1 MSEIRSNREGYIFI
15 SYKREEAEI
24 AQKLMEALVKEGFE
38 VWWDKDIQCGQQWA
52 SIIDEKLS
60 GAGCVIILWSEK
72 ALNSPW
78 VKHEA
83 SHALTRDVYAPAR
96 IELVDIISPY
106 DQVQATDMY
115 NWDGEVEHPGFR
127 GLLNRATE
135 LLPER
140 RTFVARQLDWLKK
153 NWTTALSVLFA
164 LLALFILIW
173 QTMTSTGQLTA
184 MEGLLQ
190 QQQESAFE
198 IKRLVHPFSEIDMML
213 SVDVEDPD
221 SVLSDFAVLLESVF
235 YDNPGFDPE
244 IPQLQVIDELD
255 SIGYRAIQGDSLGNP
270 KVIRIDYLS
279 SALTEAIDPI
289 LRLQNIQIVIS
300 KFPLEP
306 SVFRPFAYA
315 GNETWDITT
324 NVYTLER
331 EGSYS
336 LEYNLVERR
345 FEVTYSIFAPA
356 ENWTTSGEIRSLY
369 DLPNCQLIVA
379 VQGNDGTPLKLTP
392 RMASLHANQREGWI
406 DEWQAHE
413 SISGEIIWEFTFPK
427 NVDDYFE
434 LGRSFDKLPDSTQ
447 VLE

>member
-1 MSEIRSNREGYIFI
+1 
-15 SYKREEAEI
+15 
-24 AQKLMEALVKEGFE
+24 
-38 VWWDKDIQCGQQWA
+38 
-52 SIIDEKLS
+52 
-60 GAGCVIILWSEK
+60 
-72 ALNSPW
+72 
-78 VKHEA
+78 
-83 SHALTRDVYAPAR
+83 
-96 IELVDIISPY
+96 
-106 DQVQATDMY
+106 
-115 NWDGEVEHPGFR
+115 
-127 GLLNRATE
+127 
-135 LLPER
+135 
-140 RTFVARQLDWLKK
+140 
-153 NWTTALSVLFA
+153 LSVLFA